1 MELTELKGRDAEP
14 AEVQEQ
20 ASKAS
25 AGLGRWGQRG
35 RQEGH
40 LGKTEG
46 PAARGQ
52 LEIGDGGGS
61 KLHTPGLKQGG

>member
-1 MELTELKGRDAEP
+1 MNLREGMRSQQRFRSRRAKP
-14 AEVQEQ
+14 Q
-20 ASKAS
+20 
-25 AGLGRWGQRG
+25 LGWGGGGQRG

-52 LEIGDGGGS
+52 LEIGDGGAS